1 MRKRIIFLLG
11 FFAMCV
17 AAHADIPVAGK
28 VLDVSGEPLIG
39 VNIVLQGTGV
49 GTLTN
54 LDGEFAIDVPS
65 SSSVLVF
72 SYMGYQSREIVAS
85 KSNLGN
91 IILEEMAQNID
102 EVVVV
107 GYGVQKKSHLT
118 GSVSK
123 YSDDNLGNQAVSRLD
138 QALQG
143 KIAGVNISNV
153 SSEAGAAP
161 QVRVRGMGS
170 ISASNEPLIVVDGY
184 PMADGLSF
192 VDMNDVESIEVLKDA
207 ASAAIYG
214 SRGANGVILIT
225 TKSGNISK
233 AKYSVKVYSG
243 IKHAYKLHDMMDSH
257 DYVRMLYMRR
267 L

>member
-1 MRKRIIFLLG
+1 MRKRIIFLFG

-143 KIAGVNISNV
+143 
-153 SSEAGAAP
+153 
-161 QVRVRGMGS
+161 
-170 ISASNEPLIVVDGY
+170 
-184 PMADGLSF
+184 
-192 VDMNDVESIEVLKDA
+192 VLKKD
-207 ASAAIYG
+207 
-214 SRGANGVILIT
+214 RP
-225 TKSGNISK
+225 
-233 AKYSVKVYSG
+233 
-243 IKHAYKLHDMMDSH
+243 
-257 DYVRMLYMRR
+257 
-267 L
+267 